1 MKTISYYIS
10 LFIRWFLFQNAT
22 FENVVKDLDEKNFY
36 ISGNFNHAHD
46 LVHKDQ
52 TYKICG
58 LNHLKPS
65 FLSIKD
71 LNTNSIGIDSEYIPL
86 IYRVIIFIKAK
97 KLYTELFFDKVEK
110 DLTNKE

>member
-10 LFIRWFLFQNAT
+10 LFIRCLLFQNAT

-58 LNHLKPS
+58 LNHLKPT
-65 FLSIKD
+65 FLNIKD
-71 LNTNSIGIDSEYIPL
+71 LNTNSIGIDSEYIPFV
-86 IYRVIIFIKAK
+86 YRVIIFIKAK
-97 KLYTELFFDKVEK
+97 KLYTELFFEKVEEK
-110 DLTNKE
+110 LKSE

>member
-22 FENVVKDLDEKNFY
+22 FENVVKDLDGKNFY
-36 ISGNFNHAHD
+36 ISGNFNHARD

-58 LNHLKPS
+58 LNHLKPT
-65 FLSIKD
+65 FLNIKD
-71 LNTNSIGIDSEYIPL
+71 LNTNSIGIDSEYIPFV
-86 IYRVIIFIKAK
+86 YRVIIFIKAK
-97 KLYTELFFDKVEK
+97 KLYTELFFEKVEEK
-110 DLTNKE
+110 LKSE

>member
-22 FENVVKDLDEKNFY
+22 FENVVKDLNEKNFY

-58 LNHLKPS
+58 LNHLKPT
-65 FLSIKD
+65 FLNIKD
-71 LNTNSIGIDSEYIPL
+71 LNTNSIGIDSEYIPFV
-86 IYRVIIFIKAK
+86 YRVIIFIKAK
-97 KLYTELFFDKVEK
+97 KLYTELFFEKVEEK
-110 DLTNKE
+110 LKSE

>member
-1 MKTISYYIS
+1 MQTISYYIS

-22 FENVVKDLDEKNFY
+22 FENVVRDLDEKNFY
-36 ISGNFNHAHD
+36 ISGNFNHARD

-58 LNHLKPS
+58 LNHFKPT
-65 FLSIKD
+65 FLNIKD
-71 LNTNSIGIDSEYIPL
+71 LNTNSISIDSEYIPL

-97 KLYTELFFDKVEK
+97 KLYTELFFEKVEEK
-110 DLTNKE
+110 LKSE

>member
-22 FENVVKDLDEKNFY
+22 FENVVKDLDQKNFY

-58 LNHLKPS
+58 LNHLKPT
-65 FLSIKD
+65 FLRIND
-71 LNTNSIGIDSEYIPL
+71 LNTNSIGIDSEYIPFV
-86 IYRVIIFIKAK
+86 YRVIIFIKAK
-97 KLYTELFFDKVEK
+97 KLYTELFFEK
-110 DLTNKE
+110 AEEKLKSE

>member
-10 LFIRWFLFQNAT
+10 LFIRWFMFTNPT
-22 FENVVKDLDEKNFY
+22 FEKVVKDLDEKNFY
-36 ISGNFNHAHD
+36 ISGNFNHARD

-58 LNHLKPS
+58 LNHLKPT

-71 LNTNSIGIDSEYIPL
+71 LNTNSIGIDSYYIP
-86 IYRVIIFIKAK
+86 IVYRVIIFIKAK
-97 KLYTELFFDKVEK
+97 KLYAELFFDKVEK

>member
-22 FENVVKDLDEKNFY
+22 FENVVKDLDQKNFY

-58 LNHLKPS
+58 LNHLKPT
-65 FLSIKD
+65 FLNIKD

-86 IYRVIIFIKAK
+86 VYRVIIFIKAK
-97 KLYTELFFDKVEK
+97 KLYTELFFEKVEEK
-110 DLTNKE
+110 LKSE

>member
-10 LFIRWFLFQNAT
+10 LFIRWLLFQNAT
-22 FENVVKDLDEKNFY
+22 FENVVKDLDQKNFY

-58 LNHLKPS
+58 LNHLKPT
-65 FLSIKD
+65 FLRIND
-71 LNTNSIGIDSEYIPL
+71 LNTNSILIDSEYIPL
-86 IYRVIIFIKAK
+86 IYRVIIFVKAK
-97 KLYTELFFDKVEK
+97 KLYTELFFEKVEEK
-110 DLTNKE
+110 LKSE

>member
-58 LNHLKPS
+58 LNHLKPT
-65 FLSIKD
+65 FLRIND
-71 LNTNSIGIDSEYIPL
+71 LNTNSIGIDSEYIPFV
-86 IYRVIIFIKAK
+86 YRVIIFIKAK
-97 KLYTELFFDKVEK
+97 KLYTELFFEKVEEK
-110 DLTNKE
+110 LKSE

>member
-10 LFIRWFLFQNAT
+10 LFIRGFLFQNAT
-22 FENVVKDLDEKNFY
+22 FENVVKDLDQKNFY

-58 LNHLKPS
+58 LNHLKPT
-65 FLSIKD
+65 FLNIKD
-71 LNTNSIGIDSEYIPL
+71 LNTNSIWIDSEYIPL

-97 KLYTELFFDKVEK
+97 KLYTELFFEKVEEK
-110 DLTNKE
+110 LKSE

>member
-10 LFIRWFLFQNAT
+10 LFIRWFMFQNAT
-22 FENVVKDLDEKNFY
+22 FENVVKDLDQKNFY

-58 LNHLKPS
+58 LNHLKLT
-65 FLSIKD
+65 FLNIKD
-71 LNTNSIGIDSEYIPL
+71 LNTNSISIDSEYIPL
-86 IYRVIIFIKAK
+86 VYRVIIFIKAK
-97 KLYTELFFDKVEK
+97 KLYTELFFEKVEEK
-110 DLTNKE
+110 LKSE

>member
-46 LVHKDQ
+46 LVHKNQ

-58 LNHLKPS
+58 LNHLKPT
-65 FLSIKD
+65 FLNIKD
-71 LNTNSIGIDSEYIPL
+71 LNTNSIGIDSEYIPFV
-86 IYRVIIFIKAK
+86 YRVIIFIKAK
-97 KLYTELFFDKVEK
+97 KLYTELFFEKVEEK
-110 DLTNKE
+110 LKSE

>member
-52 TYKICG
+52 TYKICW

-65 FLSIKD
+65 FLNIKD

-86 IYRVIIFIKAK
+86 VYRVIIFIKAK
-97 KLYTELFFDKVEK
+97 NYIQNYFLKKLKK
-110 DLTNKE
+110 N

>member
-10 LFIRWFLFQNAT
+10 LFIRWLLFKNAT

-36 ISGNFNHAHD
+36 ISGNFNHARD

-58 LNHLKPS
+58 LNHFKPS

>member
-22 FENVVKDLDEKNFY
+22 FENVVKDLDQKNFY

-58 LNHLKPS
+58 LNHLKPT
-65 FLSIKD
+65 FLNIKD
-71 LNTNSIGIDSEYIPL
+71 LNTNSIGIDSEYIPFV
-86 IYRVIIFIKAK
+86 YRVIIFIKAK
-97 KLYTELFFDKVEK
+97 KLYTELFFEKVEEK
-110 DLTNKE
+110 LKSE

>member
-22 FENVVKDLDEKNFY
+22 FENVVKDLNEKNFY

-65 FLSIKD
+65 FLRIND
-71 LNTNSIGIDSEYIPL
+71 LNTNSIGIDSEYIPFV
-86 IYRVIIFIKAK
+86 YRVIIFIKAK
-97 KLYTELFFDKVEK
+97 KLYTELFFEKVEEK
-110 DLTNKE
+110 LKSE

>member
-58 LNHLKPS
+58 LNHLKPT
-65 FLSIKD
+65 FLNIKD

-97 KLYTELFFDKVEK
+97 KLYSELFFEKVEEK
-110 DLTNKE
+110 LKSE

>member
-22 FENVVKDLDEKNFY
+22 FENVVKDLDKKNFY

-58 LNHLKPS
+58 LNHLKPT
-65 FLSIKD
+65 FLNIKD
-71 LNTNSIGIDSEYIPL
+71 LNTNSIGIDSEYIPFV
-86 IYRVIIFIKAK
+86 YRVIIFIKAK
-97 KLYTELFFDKVEK
+97 KLYTELFFEKVEEK
-110 DLTNKE
+110 LKSE

>member
-22 FENVVKDLDEKNFY
+22 FENVVKDLDQKNFY

-58 LNHLKPS
+58 LNHPKPT
-65 FLSIKD
+65 FLNIKD
-71 LNTNSIGIDSEYIPL
+71 LNTNSIGIDSEYIPFV
-86 IYRVIIFIKAK
+86 YRVIIFIKAK
-97 KLYTELFFDKVEK
+97 KLYTELFFEKVEEK
-110 DLTNKE
+110 LKSE

>member
-22 FENVVKDLDEKNFY
+22 FENVVKDLDQKNFY

-58 LNHLKPS
+58 LNHLKPT
-65 FLSIKD
+65 FLRIND
-71 LNTNSIGIDSEYIPL
+71 LNTNSIGIDSEYIPFV
-86 IYRVIIFIKAK
+86 YRVIIFIKAK
-97 KLYTELFFDKVEK
+97 KLYTELFFEKVEEK
-110 DLTNKE
+110 LKSE